1 MQAEKDND
9 GNRDMKIQRLLNKSH
24 RVYDR
29 NYPGGLLQYC
39 HDIETIY
46 EELKELNVE
55 IADGMKRYNL
65 LGNLESVGTTETKF
79 LTHHCRENFSTFD
92 ECLTH
97 LKMYSS
103 RQEGYALEHSKRRA
117 SLTHTT

>member
-1 MQAEKDND
+1 MQAEKDTD
-9 GNRDMKIQRLLNKSH
+9 GNRDMKIQRLLDKSH

-55 IADGMKRYNL
+55 
-65 LGNLESVGTTETKF
+65 E
-79 LTHHCRENFSTFD
+79 
-92 ECLTH
+92 
-97 LKMYSS
+97 
-103 RQEGYALEHSKRRA
+103 
-117 SLTHTT
+117 